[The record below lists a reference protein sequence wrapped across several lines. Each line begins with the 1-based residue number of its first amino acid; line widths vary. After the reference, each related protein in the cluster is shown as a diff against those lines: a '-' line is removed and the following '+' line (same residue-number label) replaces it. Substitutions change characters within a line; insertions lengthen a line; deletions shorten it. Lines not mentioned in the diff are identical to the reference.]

1 MMSAKIFDSLLPL
14 PYYSLLGNSL
24 IILGHSCFFVCL
36 CCYFPIFFFL
46 LINSY
51 DVIREKDFIEI
62 TIKVESG
69 CR

>member
-1 MMSAKIFDSLLPL
+1 MMSAKIFALG
-14 PYYSLLGNSL
+14 YYSLLGNSV
-24 IILGHSCFFVCL
+24 IILGHSCFSLAWFLFVCVS
-36 CCYFPIFFFL
+36 YSFFFL
-46 LINSY
+46 FINSH